1 MSSSIHDILSKLLN
15 VTMMNGS
22 SPYYQ
27 DYIRVG
33 TDFIKFTPFPPTK
46 RPKGL
51 RQFVLQVELEKHRPD
66 IDYIVLYDSSILVGL
81 SSHFDQL
88 KRTAIGIT
96 MKHTLQKAK
105 ELLHCEQ
112 QLLSAYHFYTT
123 KPFSDMFPELV
134 L

>member
-1 MSSSIHDILSKLLN
+1 MSSSIHDILSKLLS

-33 TDFIKFTPFPPTK
+33 TDFIKFTPFPPIK
-46 RPKGL
+46 RPISSH
-51 RQFVLQVELEKHRPD
+51 QFVLQVELEKHRPD

-96 MKHTLQKAK
+96 MKHTLQKVK
-105 ELLHCEQ
+105 ELLHCKQ
-112 QLLSAYHFYTT
+112 QLLSACHFYTT